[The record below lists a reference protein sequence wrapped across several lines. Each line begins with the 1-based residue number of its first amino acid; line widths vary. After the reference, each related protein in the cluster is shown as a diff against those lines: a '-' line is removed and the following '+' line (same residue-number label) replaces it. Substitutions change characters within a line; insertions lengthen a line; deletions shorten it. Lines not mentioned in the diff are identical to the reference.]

1 MDPCRETRQ
10 QNSLNLENAWK
21 QTVVWGLFVDP
32 LQHEIKCMAKLLQ
45 ECKRGV
51 VTENMTLNVI
61 LQEEPEAEDMR
72 EK

>member
-21 QTVVWGLFVDP
+21 QTVVWGL

-61 LQEEPEAEDMR
+61 LQEEPEAEAMR